1 MNTQA
6 SKELRRFNHLL
17 GEINGV
23 YHEVSVKLGL
33 PDSVMTVLYTL
44 CSEGDPCPLQVI
56 VRQSGASKQTINSA
70 IRRLEREEIIGLE
83 AAAGNRMKSFLERL
97 TANRFMGILV
107 GALITAAVQS
117 SSATTVMV
125 VGFVNAGIMNLNQ
138 AVWLIMGANVGK
150 TTTGLLIAL
159 DVGALAPL
167 VAFIGVAM
175 MVFLKKPNLQHIGQ
189 LLAGLGILFIGM
201 DMMSAAMEPL
211 REVPAFVNMMA
222 TLSNPVLGIL
232 FGSLFTALIQSS
244 AASIGILQ
252 TLAATGAVQFSGAVY
267 VLFGQNIGTCITAVM
282 ASFGTSRDAK
292 RATCVHLLFNVIG
305 TVIFTIVVMVFP
317 LTELIENTVPGP
329 MAQIAV
335 MHVIFN
341 LATTLLLLPFG
352 DYLARLA
359 TRILPDEESPAPDQ
373 ESERGMRLAYLT
385 PVTAGGKDG
394 GLGVSAIVVD
404 QLRNELH
411 RMLEMARQNVD
422 ASFKAVLDKDI
433 IPLERVEK
441 RELYIDFLNREISRY
456 ISRLI
461 TIETNERGSK
471 IVSCLFAI
479 SGNIERI
486 GDHADNLAGYTRM
499 LVDEDIVFS
508 ERARE
513 EVRQMRDISIRAVS
527 ALLSGEGGQQ
537 EWLTHVAQL
546 EQKIDDMTA
555 SFRRDQLVRMRD
567 GTCSDE
573 ACILYSELLTDFERI
588 GDHVLNIAQEL
599 AKAHTDLS

>member
-1 MNTQA
+1 MDIL
-6 SKELRRFNHLL
+6 EFF
-17 GEINGV
+17 
-23 YHEVSVKLGL
+23 GL
-33 PDSVMTVLYTL
+33 FGGLALFLHGMQMMS
-44 CSEGDPCPLQVI
+44 S
-56 VRQSGASKQTINSA
+56 
-70 IRRLEREEIIGLE
+70 GLE
-83 AAAGNRMKSFLERL
+83 AAAGNRMKTILERL

-159 DVGALAPL
+159 DVGALAPI
-167 VAFIGVAM
+167 VAFAGVFM

-222 TLSNPVLGIL
+222 TLSNPILGIL
-232 FGSLFTALIQSS
+232 FGTVFTALIQSS
-244 AASIGILQ
+244 AASVGILQ
-252 TLAATGAVQFSGAVY
+252 TLAAAGVVQFSSSVY
-267 VLFGQNIGTCITAVM
+267 ILFGQNIGTCITAVM
-282 ASFGTSRDAK
+282 ASVGVSRDAK
-292 RATCVHLLFNVIG
+292 RATCVHVLFNVIG
-305 TVIFTIVVMVFP
+305 TVIFTVVVMVTP
-317 LTELIENTVPGP
+317 LTALIEATVAGP

-335 MHVIFN
+335 MHVFFN
-341 LATTLLLLPFG
+341 LATTLLLIPFG
-352 DYLARLA
+352 SSLARLA
-359 TRILPDEESPAPDQ
+359 TRILPDLPQAVEEK
-373 ESERGMRLAYLT
+373 ETEKGMRLAYLT

-422 ASFKAVLDKDI
+422 ASFKAVMDKDV
-433 IPLERVEK
+433 IPLDRVEK
-441 RELYIDFLNREISRY
+441 REQYIDFLNKEISRY
-456 ISRLI
+456 ISHLI
-461 TIETNERGSK
+461 AIETNERGSK
-471 IVSCLFAI
+471 VVSCLFAI

-486 GDHADNLAGYTRM
+486 GDPKM
-499 LVDEDIVFS
+499 LVRQDINFS
-508 ERARE
+508 RFALE

-527 ALLSGEGGQQ
+527 ALLSSEAGEAD
-537 EWLTHVAQL
+537 WLTQVAQM

-555 SFRRDQLVRMRD
+555 NFRRDQLVRMRD

-599 AKAHTDLS
+599 NKAKTAL

>member
-1 MNTQA
+1 MNPM
-6 SKELRRFNHLL
+6 EFL
-17 GEINGV
+17 GVFG
-23 YHEVSVKLGL
+23 GL
-33 PDSVMTVLYTL
+33 ALFLHGMQMMS
-44 CSEGDPCPLQVI
+44 S
-56 VRQSGASKQTINSA
+56 
-70 IRRLEREEIIGLE
+70 GLE

-252 TLAATGAVQFSGAVY
+252 TLAAAGAVQFSGAVY
-267 VLFGQNIGTCITAVM
+267 VLFGQNIGTYITAVM

-305 TVIFTIVVMVFP
+305 TVIFTAVVMVFP

-352 DYLARLA
+352 DYLAKLA

-471 IVSCLFAI
+471 VVSCLFAI

>member
-1 MNTQA
+1 MNIL
-6 SKELRRFNHLL
+6 EFF
-17 GEINGV
+17 
-23 YHEVSVKLGL
+23 GL
-33 PDSVMTVLYTL
+33 FGGLALFLHGMQMMS
-44 CSEGDPCPLQVI
+44 S
-56 VRQSGASKQTINSA
+56 
-70 IRRLEREEIIGLE
+70 GLE
-83 AAAGNRMKSFLERL
+83 AAAGNRMKSILERL
-97 TANRFMGILV
+97 TANRFMGILL
-107 GALITAAVQS
+107 GALITTAVQS

-159 DVGALAPL
+159 DVGALAPI
-167 VAFIGVAM
+167 VAFAGVFM
-175 MVFLKKPNLQHIGQ
+175 MVFLKRPNLQHVGQ

-211 REVPAFVNMMA
+211 REVPAFVYMMA
-222 TLSNPVLGIL
+222 TLSNPILGIA
-232 FGSLFTALIQSS
+232 FGAVFTALIQSS
-244 AASIGILQ
+244 AASVGILQ
-252 TLAATGAVQFSGAVY
+252 TLADAGIVEFSGAVY

-282 ASFGTSRDAK
+282 ASFGASRDAK

-305 TVIFTIVVMVFP
+305 TIIFTVLVIVFP
-317 LTELIENTVPGP
+317 LTELIESLVPGA

-335 MHVIFN
+335 MHVVFN
-341 LATTLLLLPFG
+341 LATTILLIPFG
-352 DYLARLA
+352 DSLARLA
-359 TRILPDEESPAPDQ
+359 TRILPNTTEDKREGDA
-373 ESERGMRLAYLT
+373 GMRLAYLT
-385 PVTAGGKDG
+385 PVNAGGKDG

-422 ASFKAVLDKDI
+422 TSFKAVLYKDVK
-433 IPLERVEK
+433 PLERVEQ
-441 RELYIDFLNREISRY
+441 REQYIDFLNKEISRY
-456 ISRLI
+456 ISHLI
-461 TIETNERGSK
+461 AIETNERGSK
-471 IVSCLFAI
+471 VVSCLFAI

-486 GDHADNLAGYTRM
+486 GDHADNLAGYTKM
-499 LVDEDIVFS
+499 LVSQDIAFS
-508 ERARE
+508 KSALE
-513 EVRQMRDISIRAVS
+513 EVRQMRDLSLRAVS
-527 ALLSGEGGQQ
+527 ALFSAEAGQQ
-537 EWLTHVAQL
+537 EWLTQVAQV

-599 AKAHTDLS
+599 SKAQTTL